1 MIKKVKV
8 QTVKES
14 ICMWCIHEQYTYEC
28 MKEMEESM
36 IMLLLYEMC
45 DMSICMVCVTGK
57 YMYVQGMHGKVIT
70 GKMHMESMWY
80 NM

>member
-1 MIKKVKV
+1 
-8 QTVKES
+8 
-14 ICMWCIHEQYTYEC
+14 